1 MRFREIGSH
10 LREEKRVLHCGMLLL
25 GFAALLVLILMKFD
39 QVWGAVSTVA
49 GTVAPVFYGIA
60 IAYILNVFVHFFE
73 DVAFR
78 PFRDS
83 KSKAWAKVRR
93 PLSVALAYLVVA
105 LVIVFIAAFIIPG
118 MVESLSVLADTV
130 QQNAPVYFNNAMAWL
145 NNFAQENDLTFIE
158 EFLAGFNWSTL
169 LSSLTEVLRDFLS
182 SLVGVTFNVASGVFA
197 AVMGFIFSVYMLMGK
212 EKLLRG
218 VKSTMLAYLPKPAS
232 RKITQVASL
241 LHQRGITPD
250 FFSLCAVPYE
260 PTLDEGAPA
269 PYVISAHPDY
279 IRDRVASIRRQVQDI
294 CGPVPIWVTVLSPDI
309 RTRNHVNDSCYQATF
324 FVKNTVDLI
333 GLADLI
339 GYWQLSDVDTEYK
352 DTTRI
357 LFGGTGILSKDGLK
371 KPGFTVLKRLHRM
384 NTLLIQREGNML
396 VTTNAI
402 NTYNILLFNHAHFTD
417 LYCLTNGEDVTCDNA
432 YSVFKDAATRDISIT
447 LNGLLPGRYK
457 LVITTLNRENGSL
470 FDEWLHYGILDNLQ
484 PQDIQYLQDI
494 VHPQRV
500 VRHHLLED
508 GVLHLNVQMLPHE
521 VKFLLLLREL

>member
-78 PFRDS
+78 PFRNS

-218 VKSTMLAYLPKPAS
+218 VKSSLLAFLPKTAA
-232 RKITQVASL
+232 RKVGQVATLTNKVFFNFIRGQL
-241 LHQRGITPD
+241 LECVILG
-250 FFSLCAVPYE
+250 SLCYVGMSILRLDYALLISSVVALGALIPILGAYIGAAVGVIILLLVHP
-260 PTLDEGAPA
+260 LDAVIFLVFLLILQQVEGNLIYP
-269 PYVISAHPDY
+269 
-279 IRDRVASIRRQVQDI
+279 RVVGS
-294 CGPVPIWVTVLSPDI
+294 S
-309 RTRNHVNDSCYQATF
+309 
-324 FVKNTVDLI
+324 I
-333 GLADLI
+333 GLPPLWTLFAVVFWGGVLGI
-339 GYWQLSDVDTEYK
+339 PG
-352 DTTRI
+352 I
-357 LFGGTGILSKDGLK
+357 LFGTPATAVLYRLFRSSVRARLRTRAIDPKNPNLLQEEGTGEASQPED
-371 KPGFTVLKRLHRM
+371 M
-384 NTLLIQREGNML
+384 EG
-396 VTTNAI
+396 
-402 NTYNILLFNHAHFTD
+402 D
-417 LYCLTNGEDVTCDNA
+417 
-432 YSVFKDAATRDISIT
+432 
-447 LNGLLPGRYK
+447 
-457 LVITTLNRENGSL
+457 
-470 FDEWLHYGILDNLQ
+470 
-484 PQDIQYLQDI
+484 
-494 VHPQRV
+494 
-500 VRHHLLED
+500 LED
-508 GVLHLNVQMLPHE
+508 
-521 VKFLLLLREL
+521 

>member
-218 VKSTMLAYLPKPAS
+218 VKSSLLAFLPKAAA
-232 RKITQVASL
+232 RKVGQVATLTNKVFFNFIRGQL
-241 LHQRGITPD
+241 LECVILG
-250 FFSLCAVPYE
+250 SLCYVGMSILRLDYALLISSVVALGALIPILGAYIGAAVGVIILLLVHP
-260 PTLDEGAPA
+260 LDAVIFLVFLLILQQVEGNLIYP
-269 PYVISAHPDY
+269 
-279 IRDRVASIRRQVQDI
+279 RVVGS
-294 CGPVPIWVTVLSPDI
+294 S
-309 RTRNHVNDSCYQATF
+309 
-324 FVKNTVDLI
+324 I
-333 GLADLI
+333 GLPPLWTLFAVVFWGGVLGI
-339 GYWQLSDVDTEYK
+339 PG
-352 DTTRI
+352 I
-357 LFGGTGILSKDGLK
+357 LFGTPATAVLYRLFRSSVRARLRTRAIDPKNPNLLQEEGTGEASQPED
-371 KPGFTVLKRLHRM
+371 M
-384 NTLLIQREGNML
+384 EG
-396 VTTNAI
+396 
-402 NTYNILLFNHAHFTD
+402 D
-417 LYCLTNGEDVTCDNA
+417 
-432 YSVFKDAATRDISIT
+432 
-447 LNGLLPGRYK
+447 
-457 LVITTLNRENGSL
+457 
-470 FDEWLHYGILDNLQ
+470 
-484 PQDIQYLQDI
+484 
-494 VHPQRV
+494 
-500 VRHHLLED
+500 LED
-508 GVLHLNVQMLPHE
+508 
-521 VKFLLLLREL
+521 

>member
-105 LVIVFIAAFIIPG
+105 LVIVLIAAFIIPG

-218 VKSTMLAYLPKPAS
+218 VKSSLLAFLPKAAA
-232 RKITQVASL
+232 RKVGQVATLTNKVFFNFIRGQL
-241 LHQRGITPD
+241 LECVILG
-250 FFSLCAVPYE
+250 SLCYVGMSILRLDYALLISSVVALGALIPILGAYIGAAVGVIILLLVHP
-260 PTLDEGAPA
+260 LDAVIFLVFLLILQQVEGNLIYP
-269 PYVISAHPDY
+269 
-279 IRDRVASIRRQVQDI
+279 RVVGS
-294 CGPVPIWVTVLSPDI
+294 S
-309 RTRNHVNDSCYQATF
+309 
-324 FVKNTVDLI
+324 I
-333 GLADLI
+333 GLPPLWTLFAVVFWGGVLGI
-339 GYWQLSDVDTEYK
+339 PG
-352 DTTRI
+352 I
-357 LFGGTGILSKDGLK
+357 LFGT
-371 KPGFTVLKRLHRM
+371 PATAVLYRLFRSSVRARLRTRAIDPK
-384 NTLLIQREGNML
+384 NPSLLQEEG
-396 VTTNAI
+396 A
-402 NTYNILLFNHAHFTD
+402 
-417 LYCLTNGEDVTCDNA
+417 GEA
-432 YSVFKDAATRDISIT
+432 S
-447 LNGLLPGRYK
+447 
-457 LVITTLNRENGSL
+457 
-470 FDEWLHYGILDNLQ
+470 Q
-484 PQDIQYLQDI
+484 PEDMEGD
-494 VHPQRV
+494 
-500 VRHHLLED
+500 LED
-508 GVLHLNVQMLPHE
+508 
-521 VKFLLLLREL
+521 

>member
-39 QVWGAVSTVA
+39 QVWGAVSTVT

-218 VKSTMLAYLPKPAS
+218 VKSSLLAFLPKAVA
-232 RKITQVASL
+232 RKVGQVATLTNKVFFNFIRGQL
-241 LHQRGITPD
+241 LECVILG
-250 FFSLCAVPYE
+250 SLCYVGMSILRLDYALLISSVVALGALIPILGAYIGAAVGVIILLLVHP
-260 PTLDEGAPA
+260 LDAVIFLVFLLILQQVEGNLIYP
-269 PYVISAHPDY
+269 
-279 IRDRVASIRRQVQDI
+279 RVVGS
-294 CGPVPIWVTVLSPDI
+294 S
-309 RTRNHVNDSCYQATF
+309 
-324 FVKNTVDLI
+324 I
-333 GLADLI
+333 GLPPLWTLFAVVFWGGVLGI
-339 GYWQLSDVDTEYK
+339 PG
-352 DTTRI
+352 I
-357 LFGGTGILSKDGLK
+357 LFGTPATAVLYRLFRSSVRARLRTRAIDPKNPSLLQEEGTGEASQPED
-371 KPGFTVLKRLHRM
+371 M
-384 NTLLIQREGNML
+384 EG
-396 VTTNAI
+396 
-402 NTYNILLFNHAHFTD
+402 D
-417 LYCLTNGEDVTCDNA
+417 
-432 YSVFKDAATRDISIT
+432 
-447 LNGLLPGRYK
+447 
-457 LVITTLNRENGSL
+457 
-470 FDEWLHYGILDNLQ
+470 
-484 PQDIQYLQDI
+484 
-494 VHPQRV
+494 
-500 VRHHLLED
+500 LED
-508 GVLHLNVQMLPHE
+508 
-521 VKFLLLLREL
+521 

>member
-218 VKSTMLAYLPKPAS
+218 VKSSLLAFLPKAAA
-232 RKITQVASL
+232 RKVGQVATLTNKVFFNFIRGQL
-241 LHQRGITPD
+241 LECVILG
-250 FFSLCAVPYE
+250 SLCYVGMSILRLDYALLISSVVALGALIPILGAYIGAAVGVIILLLVLP
-260 PTLDEGAPA
+260 LDAVIFLVFLLILQQVEGNLIYP
-269 PYVISAHPDY
+269 
-279 IRDRVASIRRQVQDI
+279 RVVGS
-294 CGPVPIWVTVLSPDI
+294 S
-309 RTRNHVNDSCYQATF
+309 
-324 FVKNTVDLI
+324 I
-333 GLADLI
+333 GLPPLWTLFAVVFWGGVLGI
-339 GYWQLSDVDTEYK
+339 PG
-352 DTTRI
+352 I
-357 LFGGTGILSKDGLK
+357 LFGT
-371 KPGFTVLKRLHRM
+371 PATAVLYRLFRSSVRARLRTRAIDPK
-384 NTLLIQREGNML
+384 NPSLLQEEG
-396 VTTNAI
+396 AEE
-402 NTYNILLFNHAHFTD
+402 ASQP
-417 LYCLTNGEDVTCDNA
+417 EDAEGD
-432 YSVFKDAATRDISIT
+432 
-447 LNGLLPGRYK
+447 
-457 LVITTLNRENGSL
+457 
-470 FDEWLHYGILDNLQ
+470 
-484 PQDIQYLQDI
+484 
-494 VHPQRV
+494 
-500 VRHHLLED
+500 LED
-508 GVLHLNVQMLPHE
+508 
-521 VKFLLLLREL
+521 

>member
-130 QQNAPVYFNNAMAWL
+130 QENAPVYFNNAMTWL

-218 VKSTMLAYLPKPAS
+218 VKSSLLAFLPKAAA
-232 RKITQVASL
+232 RKVGQVATLTNKVFFNFIRGQL
-241 LHQRGITPD
+241 LECVILG
-250 FFSLCAVPYE
+250 SLCYVGMSILRLDYALLISSVVALGALIPILGAYIGAAVGVIILLLVHP
-260 PTLDEGAPA
+260 LDAVIFLVFLLILQQVEGNLIYP
-269 PYVISAHPDY
+269 
-279 IRDRVASIRRQVQDI
+279 RVVGS
-294 CGPVPIWVTVLSPDI
+294 S
-309 RTRNHVNDSCYQATF
+309 
-324 FVKNTVDLI
+324 I
-333 GLADLI
+333 GLPPLWTLFAVVFWGGVLGI
-339 GYWQLSDVDTEYK
+339 PG
-352 DTTRI
+352 I
-357 LFGGTGILSKDGLK
+357 LFGTPATAVLYRLFRSSVRARLRTRAIDPKNPNLLQEEGTGEASQPEDA
-371 KPGFTVLKRLHRM
+371 
-384 NTLLIQREGNML
+384 EG
-396 VTTNAI
+396 
-402 NTYNILLFNHAHFTD
+402 D
-417 LYCLTNGEDVTCDNA
+417 
-432 YSVFKDAATRDISIT
+432 
-447 LNGLLPGRYK
+447 
-457 LVITTLNRENGSL
+457 
-470 FDEWLHYGILDNLQ
+470 
-484 PQDIQYLQDI
+484 
-494 VHPQRV
+494 
-500 VRHHLLED
+500 LED
-508 GVLHLNVQMLPHE
+508 
-521 VKFLLLLREL
+521 

>member
-218 VKSTMLAYLPKPAS
+218 VKSSLLAFLPKAAA
-232 RKITQVASL
+232 RKVGQVATLTNKVFFNFIRGQL
-241 LHQRGITPD
+241 LECVILG
-250 FFSLCAVPYE
+250 SLCYVGMSILRLDYALLISSVVALGALIPILGAYIGAAVGVIILLLVHP
-260 PTLDEGAPA
+260 LDAVIFLVFLLILQQVEGNLIYP
-269 PYVISAHPDY
+269 
-279 IRDRVASIRRQVQDI
+279 RVVGS
-294 CGPVPIWVTVLSPDI
+294 S
-309 RTRNHVNDSCYQATF
+309 
-324 FVKNTVDLI
+324 I
-333 GLADLI
+333 GLPPLWTLFAVVFWGGVLGI
-339 GYWQLSDVDTEYK
+339 PG
-352 DTTRI
+352 I
-357 LFGGTGILSKDGLK
+357 LFGT
-371 KPGFTVLKRLHRM
+371 PATAVLYRLFRSAVRARLRTRAIDPK
-384 NTLLIQREGNML
+384 NPSLLQEEG
-396 VTTNAI
+396 AEE
-402 NTYNILLFNHAHFTD
+402 ASQP
-417 LYCLTNGEDVTCDNA
+417 EDAEGD
-432 YSVFKDAATRDISIT
+432 
-447 LNGLLPGRYK
+447 
-457 LVITTLNRENGSL
+457 
-470 FDEWLHYGILDNLQ
+470 
-484 PQDIQYLQDI
+484 
-494 VHPQRV
+494 
-500 VRHHLLED
+500 LED
-508 GVLHLNVQMLPHE
+508 
-521 VKFLLLLREL
+521 

>member
-218 VKSTMLAYLPKPAS
+218 VKSSLLAFLPKAAA
-232 RKITQVASL
+232 RKVGQVATLTNKVFFNFIRGQL
-241 LHQRGITPD
+241 LECVILG
-250 FFSLCAVPYE
+250 SLCYVGMSILRLDYALLISSVVALGALIPILGAYIGAAVGVIILLLVHP
-260 PTLDEGAPA
+260 LDAVIFLVFLLILQQVEGNLIYP
-269 PYVISAHPDY
+269 
-279 IRDRVASIRRQVQDI
+279 RVVGS
-294 CGPVPIWVTVLSPDI
+294 S
-309 RTRNHVNDSCYQATF
+309 
-324 FVKNTVDLI
+324 I
-333 GLADLI
+333 GLPPLWTLFAVVFWGGVLGI
-339 GYWQLSDVDTEYK
+339 PG
-352 DTTRI
+352 I
-357 LFGGTGILSKDGLK
+357 LFGT
-371 KPGFTVLKRLHRM
+371 PATAVLYRLFRSSVRARLRTRAIDPK
-384 NTLLIQREGNML
+384 NPSLLQEEG
-396 VTTNAI
+396 A
-402 NTYNILLFNHAHFTD
+402 
-417 LYCLTNGEDVTCDNA
+417 GEA
-432 YSVFKDAATRDISIT
+432 S
-447 LNGLLPGRYK
+447 
-457 LVITTLNRENGSL
+457 
-470 FDEWLHYGILDNLQ
+470 Q
-484 PQDIQYLQDI
+484 PEDMEGD
-494 VHPQRV
+494 
-500 VRHHLLED
+500 LED
-508 GVLHLNVQMLPHE
+508 
-521 VKFLLLLREL
+521 

>member
-218 VKSTMLAYLPKPAS
+218 VKSSLLAFLPKAAA
-232 RKITQVASL
+232 RKVGQVAMLTNKVFFNFIRGQL
-241 LHQRGITPD
+241 LECVILG
-250 FFSLCAVPYE
+250 SLCYVGMSILRLDYALLISSVVALGALIPILGAYIGAAVGVIILLLVHP
-260 PTLDEGAPA
+260 LDAVIFLVFLLILQQVEGNLIYP
-269 PYVISAHPDY
+269 
-279 IRDRVASIRRQVQDI
+279 RVVGS
-294 CGPVPIWVTVLSPDI
+294 S
-309 RTRNHVNDSCYQATF
+309 
-324 FVKNTVDLI
+324 I
-333 GLADLI
+333 GLPPLWTLFAVVFWGGVLGI
-339 GYWQLSDVDTEYK
+339 PG
-352 DTTRI
+352 I
-357 LFGGTGILSKDGLK
+357 LFGT
-371 KPGFTVLKRLHRM
+371 PATAVLYRLFRSSVRARLRTRAIDPK
-384 NTLLIQREGNML
+384 NPSLLQEEG
-396 VTTNAI
+396 AEE
-402 NTYNILLFNHAHFTD
+402 ASQP
-417 LYCLTNGEDVTCDNA
+417 EDAEGD
-432 YSVFKDAATRDISIT
+432 
-447 LNGLLPGRYK
+447 
-457 LVITTLNRENGSL
+457 
-470 FDEWLHYGILDNLQ
+470 
-484 PQDIQYLQDI
+484 
-494 VHPQRV
+494 
-500 VRHHLLED
+500 LED
-508 GVLHLNVQMLPHE
+508 
-521 VKFLLLLREL
+521 

>member
-218 VKSTMLAYLPKPAS
+218 VRSSLLAFLPKAAA
-232 RKITQVASL
+232 RKVGQVATLTNKVFFNFIRGQL
-241 LHQRGITPD
+241 LECVILG
-250 FFSLCAVPYE
+250 SLCYVGMSILRLDYALLISSVVALGALIPILGAYIGAAVGVIILLLVHP
-260 PTLDEGAPA
+260 LDAVIFLVFLLILQQVEGNLIYP
-269 PYVISAHPDY
+269 
-279 IRDRVASIRRQVQDI
+279 RVVGS
-294 CGPVPIWVTVLSPDI
+294 S
-309 RTRNHVNDSCYQATF
+309 
-324 FVKNTVDLI
+324 I
-333 GLADLI
+333 GLPPLWTLFAVVFWGGVLGI
-339 GYWQLSDVDTEYK
+339 PG
-352 DTTRI
+352 I
-357 LFGGTGILSKDGLK
+357 LFGT
-371 KPGFTVLKRLHRM
+371 PATAVLYRLFRSSVRARLRTRAIDPK
-384 NTLLIQREGNML
+384 NPSLLQEEG
-396 VTTNAI
+396 AEE
-402 NTYNILLFNHAHFTD
+402 ASQP
-417 LYCLTNGEDVTCDNA
+417 EDAEGD
-432 YSVFKDAATRDISIT
+432 
-447 LNGLLPGRYK
+447 
-457 LVITTLNRENGSL
+457 
-470 FDEWLHYGILDNLQ
+470 
-484 PQDIQYLQDI
+484 
-494 VHPQRV
+494 
-500 VRHHLLED
+500 LED
-508 GVLHLNVQMLPHE
+508 
-521 VKFLLLLREL
+521 